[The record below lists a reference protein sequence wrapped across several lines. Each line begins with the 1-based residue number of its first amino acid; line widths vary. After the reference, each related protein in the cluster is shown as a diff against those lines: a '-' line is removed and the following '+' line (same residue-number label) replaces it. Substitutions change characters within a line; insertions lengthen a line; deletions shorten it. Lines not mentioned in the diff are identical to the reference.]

1 MSTKIIEKTIAINA
15 SPEKVWSVFRD
26 PKVTKKM
33 GWHYVSDWKVGST
46 FGWKWNDGVLYTHGT
61 IMQLVE
67 NSLLQHSVMDE
78 DNRKLVA
85 SVITYKIKEKD
96 GKTFLHGKEQATEAL
111 EGEDLE
117 EAIIAWEEALEAV
130 KEIAESVK

>member
-1 MSTKIIEKTIAINA
+1 
-15 SPEKVWSVFRD
+15 
-26 PKVTKKM
+26 
-33 GWHYVSDWKVGST
+33 
-46 FGWKWNDGVLYTHGT
+46 
-61 IMQLVE
+61 
-67 NSLLQHSVMDE
+67 MDE

-96 GKTFLHGKEQATEAL
+96 GKTFLHGKEQPTEAL

-130 KEIAESVK
+130 KEIAEKL